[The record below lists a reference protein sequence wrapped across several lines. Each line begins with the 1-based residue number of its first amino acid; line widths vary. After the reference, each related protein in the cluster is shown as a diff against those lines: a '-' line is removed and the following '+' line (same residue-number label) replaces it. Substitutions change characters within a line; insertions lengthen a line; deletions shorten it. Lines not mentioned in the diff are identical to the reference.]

1 MKILKDIGV
10 SYKDRRII
18 FNLYR
23 NQTAHI
29 EINKEMEQAEI
40 KKGVRQGCNISPYLF
55 NIYIEKAI
63 EESKEVCTGIVL
75 NGVRVQML
83 RFADDIAVLAPDEQ
97 NLKRS
102 LECMDEVLNKYKMKI
117 NMRKTE
123 IMACTK
129 ETEAV
134 NILVNRQPIKQTKTF
149 KYLGSTITENAKSTT
164 DVKQRIAQAKVAFLK
179 KKTLLC
185 SNNININIRKQL
197 IKTLVWSVALYGSE
211 TWTIGKRDQDRI
223 EAFEMWCWRRMMKIK
238 WTERMSNE
246 RVLGLVGEQRQIWKM
261 IQDRRHKWIG
271 HLYRHNEYMV
281 SIIEGKREGRQG
293 RGRPRLNYIDQVV
306 KYSGSSSYT
315 EMKTKTSN
323 RDEWRSTNQS

>member
-1 MKILKDIGV
+1 MLSHASKILTTIVKKRIEQKIDSNLDADQFGFRNGRGTREAILALRLITDESFRVNKPLYIAFVDLQKAFDNVNWNQMMKILKDIGV

-23 NQTAHI
+23 NQTTHI

-134 NILVNRQPIKQTKTF
+134 NILVNRKPIKQTKTF

-185 SNNININIRKQL
+185 SNNININIRK
-197 IKTLVWSVALYGSE
+197 TLVWSVALYGSE
-211 TWTIGKRDQDRI
+211 TWTIGKREQDRI

-246 RVLGLVGEQRQIWKM
+246 RVLGLVGEQR
-261 IQDRRHKWIG
+261 
-271 HLYRHNEYMV
+271 
-281 SIIEGKREGRQG
+281 
-293 RGRPRLNYIDQVV
+293 
-306 KYSGSSSYT
+306 
-315 EMKTKTSN
+315 
-323 RDEWRSTNQS
+323 

>member
-1 MKILKDIGV
+1 
-10 SYKDRRII
+10 
-18 FNLYR
+18 
-23 NQTAHI
+23 
-29 EINKEMEQAEI
+29 
-40 KKGVRQGCNISPYLF
+40 
-55 NIYIEKAI
+55 
-63 EESKEVCTGIVL
+63 
-75 NGVRVQML
+75 
-83 RFADDIAVLAPDEQ
+83 
-97 NLKRS
+97 
-102 LECMDEVLNKYKMKI
+102 
-117 NMRKTE
+117 
-123 IMACTK
+123 MACTK

-211 TWTIGKRDQDRI
+211 TWTIGKREQDRI

-261 IQDRRHKWIG
+261 LQDRRHKWIG